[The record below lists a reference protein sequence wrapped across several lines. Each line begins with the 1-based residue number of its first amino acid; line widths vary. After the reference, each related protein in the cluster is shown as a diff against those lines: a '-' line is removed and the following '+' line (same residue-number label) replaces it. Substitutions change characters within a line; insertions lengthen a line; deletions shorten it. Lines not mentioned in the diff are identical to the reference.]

1 MDLYMT
7 KSVLWLFI
15 LAGLVALGACSSTSA
30 PTTDTIPESTPKPTE
45 TSIPPTVEPTATSST
60 PKELPHTSTTALLG
74 VEPNTTY
81 KIDMATFESLAFE
94 ESELPAA
101 LGAVTAQWYTSAGRY
116 VVAYVGLGLSETG
129 PLCPGNSILTGAGF
143 SNVSNAP
150 TEEGACEGFPTLTT
164 DPEVGPIVCQGSLLY
179 VTAIPSDQ
187 QGMLFGTLE
196 ALTGDGAIIGLTS
209 SVQSSPD
216 IPEIN
221 LEELCGS

>member
-1 MDLYMT
+1 MT
-7 KSVLWLFI
+7 KSTLWLFI
-15 LAGLVALGACSSTSA
+15 LAGLVALGACSSTSS
-30 PTTDTIPESTPKPTE
+30 PTTEPIPESTPKPTQ
-45 TSIPPTVEPTATSST
+45 TPKPPTVEPTVTSST
-60 PKELPHTSTTALLG
+60 PKELPHTSISAVLG

-81 KIDMATFESLAFE
+81 KVDMATFESLAFE
-94 ESELPAA
+94 ESDLPAA
-101 LGAVTAQWYTSAGRY
+101 TGAVTAQWYTSAGRY
-116 VVAYVGLGLSETG
+116 VVAYVGLDLSKTG
-129 PLCPGNSILTGAGF
+129 PLCPGNSILTAAGF

-187 QGMLFGTLE
+187 QGMLFGTIE
-196 ALTGDGAIIGLTS
+196 ALTGDGALIGLTS

-221 LEELCGS
+221 LEELCGY

>member
-30 PTTDTIPESTPKPTE
+30 PTTDTIPESTPKPTK

>member
-1 MDLYMT
+1 MT
-7 KSVLWLFI
+7 KSTLSLFI
-15 LAGLVALGACSSTSA
+15 LAGLVALGACSSTSVS
-30 PTTDTIPESTPKPTE
+30 TTDTIPESTPKPTE
-45 TSIPPTVEPTATSST
+45 TPIPPTAQPTVTPST
-60 PKELPHTSTTALLG
+60 PKELPHTSVSALLG

-81 KIDMATFESLAFE
+81 KVHMATFASLAFD
-94 ESELPAA
+94 ESELPSAP
-101 LGAVTAQWYTSAGRY
+101 GAVTAQWYTSVGRY
-116 VVAYVGLGLSETG
+116 VVAYVGLDLSETG

-143 SNVSNAP
+143 SNISNAP
-150 TEEGACEGFPTLTT
+150 TEEGACEGFTTLTT

-179 VTAIPSDQ
+179 VTAISSDQ

-196 ALTGDGAIIGLTS
+196 ALTDEGALIGLTS

>member
-1 MDLYMT
+1 MT

>member
-1 MDLYMT
+1 MELYMT

-81 KIDMATFESLAFE
+81 KMDMATFESLAFE

-101 LGAVTAQWYTSAGRY
+101 PGAVTAQWYTSAGRY

>member
-1 MDLYMT
+1 MT

-81 KIDMATFESLAFE
+81 KMDMATFESLAFE

-101 LGAVTAQWYTSAGRY
+101 PGAVTAQWYTSAGRY

>member
-1 MDLYMT
+1 MT

-60 PKELPHTSTTALLG
+60 PKELPHTSTSALLG

-101 LGAVTAQWYTSAGRY
+101 PGAVTAQWYTSAGRY

-150 TEEGACEGFPTLTT
+150 TEGGACEGFPTLTT

-196 ALTGDGAIIGLTS
+196 ALTGDSAIIGLTS

>member
-1 MDLYMT
+1 MT
-7 KSVLWLFI
+7 KSALWVLI
-15 LAGLVALGACSSTSA
+15 LAGVIALGACSSTSVPA
-30 PTTDTIPESTPKPTE
+30 SDTIPESTPKPSE
-45 TSIPPTVEPTATSST
+45 TPIPPTIEPTVTSST
-60 PKELPHTSTTALLG
+60 PKELPHTSTSALLG

-81 KIDMATFESLAFE
+81 KVDMATFASLAFD

-101 LGAVTAQWYTSAGRY
+101 PGAVTAQWYTSGGRY
-116 VVAYVGLGLSETG
+116 VVAYVGLDLSETG

-150 TEEGACEGFPTLTT
+150 TKEGACEGFTTLTT
-164 DPEVGPIVCQGSLLY
+164 NPEVGPIVCQGALLY

-196 ALTGDGAIIGLTS
+196 ALTGDGALIGLTS

-221 LEELCGS
+221 LEEVCR

>member
-1 MDLYMT
+1 MT
-7 KSVLWLFI
+7 KSALWLFI

-30 PTTDTIPESTPKPTE
+30 PITETNLESTPKPTE
-45 TSIPPTVEPTATSST
+45 TPIPPTVEPTVTSST
-60 PKELPHTSTTALLG
+60 PKELPHTSTSAVLG

-81 KIDMATFESLAFE
+81 KVDMATFGSLAFE

-101 LGAVTAQWYTSAGRY
+101 PGAVTAQWYTSGGRY
-116 VVAYVGLGLSETG
+116 VVAYVGLDLSKTG
-129 PLCPGNSILTGAGF
+129 PLCPGNSILTEAGF
-143 SNVSNAP
+143 NNVSNAP
-150 TEEGACEGFPTLTT
+150 TEEGACEGFSTLTT
-164 DPEVGPIVCQGSLLY
+164 DPEVGPVVCQGSLLY

-196 ALTGDGAIIGLTS
+196 ALTDDGALIGLTS

>member
-101 LGAVTAQWYTSAGRY
+101 PGAVTAQWYTSAGRY

>member
-15 LAGLVALGACSSTSA
+15 LAGLVALGACSSASA
-30 PTTDTIPESTPKPTE
+30 PTTDTIPESTPKPTK

-94 ESELPAA
+94 ESELPVA

-150 TEEGACEGFPTLTT
+150 TEEGACEGFPTLIT